1 MNCPLCC
8 YQESNCH
15 NCHKTYQTPRLKK
28 FLIGDV
34 SFLSQARSDR
44 PPIFVRVLNYVEQVH
59 LQNGLKENL
68 RAMWLKFGVAPDGEL
83 TGIDEVGRGKTN
95 LACLYCGGS
104 LTAKKGSVKEHH
116 FAHTEETCKPV
127 SQRIKTKAFP
137 ALPLYDNFNIQLKG
151 EELEQLKVLWKEYG
165 ARDYPIPKDL
175 VSFRWEL
182 KGLLE
187 SEGSRTYQF
196 TDLGKIP
203 VGALPLALF
212 NQVQEPLLLS
222 ELVKLEQS
230 TAVAEAAGLSCLEE
244 RRADLLIYRAQLR
257 RILINLLYFLEVK
270 ADGNTFY
277 KIGITTR
284 SIEERIAEVQRDVR
298 AHYSDVAVNL
308 LGLWERRGN
317 VELYF
322 KHRYKAF
329 NYRIGKLTEYFAFP
343 NVKAVLQDLCE
354 MKPKMLS
361 DVELDAI
368 GGGSKRM

>member
-1 MNCPLCC
+1 
-8 YQESNCH
+8 
-15 NCHKTYQTPRLKK
+15 
-28 FLIGDV
+28 
-34 SFLSQARSDR
+34 
-44 PPIFVRVLNYVEQVH
+44 
-59 LQNGLKENL
+59 
-68 RAMWLKFGVAPDGEL
+68 MWLKFGVALSGEL
-83 TGIDEVGRGKTN
+83 TSIDEVGRGKTN

-137 ALPLYDNFNIQLKG
+137 SLPLYDNFSIQLKG

-165 ARDYPIPKDL
+165 AQDYAIPKDL
-175 VSFRWEL
+175 VNFRWQL

-187 SEGSRTYQF
+187 SEGDRTYQF

-212 NQVQEPLLLS
+212 NQVQEPLLVS
-222 ELVKLEQS
+222 ELASLEGS
-230 TAVAEAAGLSCLEE
+230 VEIAEAAGLSCLEE

-257 RILINLLYFLEVK
+257 RILVNSLYFLEVK
-270 ADGNTFY
+270 ANGNIFY
-277 KIGITTR
+277 KIGVTTR

-308 LGLWERRGN
+308 LGLWEHRGN

-322 KHRYKAF
+322 KHRYQPF
-329 NYRIGKLTEYFAFP
+329 NYRIGKLTEYFVFP
-343 NVKAVLQDLCE
+343 NVKAVLNDLYG
-354 MKPKMLS
+354 MKPKLMS
-361 DVELDAI
+361 AVELDAI
-368 GGGSKRM
+368 CNWGRK

>member
-1 MNCPLCC
+1 
-8 YQESNCH
+8 
-15 NCHKTYQTPRLKK
+15 
-28 FLIGDV
+28 
-34 SFLSQARSDR
+34 
-44 PPIFVRVLNYVEQVH
+44 
-59 LQNGLKENL
+59 
-68 RAMWLKFGVAPDGEL
+68 MWLKFGVAPSGEL
-83 TGIDEVGRGKTN
+83 TGIDEVVRGKTN

-137 ALPLYDNFNIQLKG
+137 SLPLYNNFTIELYG

-165 ARDYPIPKDL
+165 AQNYAISKDL
-175 VSFRWEL
+175 VNFRWEL
-182 KGLLE
+182 KGLVE
-187 SEGSRTYQF
+187 SSGDRTYHF

-212 NQVQEPLLLS
+212 NKVQEPLLLS
-222 ELVKLEQS
+222 ELASLES
-230 TAVAEAAGLSCLEE
+230 SVEIALSAGLSCLDE

-257 RILINLLYFLEVK
+257 RILVNSLYFLEVK
-270 ADGNTFY
+270 ANGQTFY

-298 AHYSDVAVNL
+298 AHYSDVTVSL
-308 LGLWERRGN
+308 LGLWEHRGN

-322 KHRYKAF
+322 KHRYQPF

-343 NVKAVLQDLCE
+343 NVKLILTDLYEMEPKVLSEIEVDVLNCE
-354 MKPKMLS
+354 QSDSARCQSVNLGERTSESKP
-361 DVELDAI
+361 VP
-368 GGGSKRM
+368 

>member
-1 MNCPLCC
+1 
-8 YQESNCH
+8 
-15 NCHKTYQTPRLKK
+15 
-28 FLIGDV
+28 
-34 SFLSQARSDR
+34 
-44 PPIFVRVLNYVEQVH
+44 
-59 LQNGLKENL
+59 
-68 RAMWLKFGVAPDGEL
+68 MWLKFGVAPSGFL
-83 TGIDEVGRGKTN
+83 TSIDEVVRGKTN

-165 ARDYPIPKDL
+165 AQDYGIPKEL
-175 VSFRWEL
+175 LNGRWQL

-187 SEGSRTYQF
+187 LEGDRTYQF

-203 VGALPLALF
+203 VGALSLALF
-212 NQVQEPLLLS
+212 NQVQEPLLLDQ
-222 ELVKLEQS
+222 LVKLEQS
-230 TAVAEAAGLSCLEE
+230 TAVAEAAGLSCLDE

-257 RILINLLYFLEVK
+257 RILVNSLYFLEVK
-270 ADGNTFY
+270 ANGNIFY
-277 KIGITTR
+277 KIGVTTR

-298 AHYSDVAVNL
+298 AHYSDVAVSL
-308 LGLWERRGN
+308 LGLWEHRGN

-322 KHRYKAF
+322 KHRYQPF

-343 NVKAVLQDLCE
+343 FVKAVLQDLYE
-354 MKPKMLS
+354 MESKVLS
-361 DVELDAI
+361 DVELDVK
-368 GGGSKRM
+368 GGGGRK

>member
-1 MNCPLCC
+1 
-8 YQESNCH
+8 
-15 NCHKTYQTPRLKK
+15 
-28 FLIGDV
+28 
-34 SFLSQARSDR
+34 
-44 PPIFVRVLNYVEQVH
+44 
-59 LQNGLKENL
+59 
-68 RAMWLKFGVAPDGEL
+68 MWLKFGVALSGEL
-83 TGIDEVGRGKTN
+83 TSIDEVGRGKTQ
-95 LACLYCGGS
+95 LTCLYCGGG

-137 ALPLYDNFNIQLKG
+137 ALPIYEHFNIELKG

-165 ARDYPIPKDL
+165 AQNYGIPKDL

-187 SEGSRTYQF
+187 SEGSRSYQF
-196 TDLGKIP
+196 THLGLIP

-222 ELVKLEQS
+222 ELMKLEDS
-230 TAVAEAAGLSCLEE
+230 VEIAEAAGLSCLEE
-244 RRADLLIYRAQLR
+244 RRADLLIYRAQLS
-257 RILINLLYFLEVK
+257 RILLNSLYFLEVK
-270 ADGNTFY
+270 ADDHCFY

-284 SIEERIAEVQRDVR
+284 SIKERIAEVQRDVR
-298 AHYSDVAVNL
+298 AHYSDVAVNV

-343 NVKAVLQDLCE
+343 NVKAVLQDLCD

-368 GGGSKRM
+368 GGGRKRM